1 MAVMASIIISEPATA
16 ESVSLANYSEDEPV
30 ETLYAVAGVMDYYG
44 ARTGGSIAQEAAEAS
59 IDALLGVVTGLT
71 QHCWREG
78 DDQLTGAIKMWLSM
92 RGRL

>member
-1 MAVMASIIISEPATA
+1 MAVMASIIITEPATA
-16 ESVSLANYSEDEPV
+16 DSVSLANYSETEPV

-44 ARTGGSIAQEAAEAS
+44 ARTNGGIALEAAEAS

-78 DDQLTGAIKMWLSM
+78 DKQLTDAIELWLSA
-92 RGRL
+92 RGRS

>member
-1 MAVMASIIISEPATA
+1 MASIIITEPATA
-16 ESVSLANYSEDEPV
+16 DSVSLANYSEAEPV

-44 ARTGGSIAQEAAEAS
+44 ARTNGGIALEAAEAS

-78 DDQLTGAIKMWLSM
+78 DKQLTDAIELWLSA
-92 RGRL
+92 RGRS

>member
-16 ESVSLANYSEDEPV
+16 ASVSLVNYSEDEPV

-44 ARTGGSIAQEAAEAS
+44 ARTGGGIAPEAAEAA

-71 QHCWREG
+71 RHCWREG
-78 DDQLTGAIKMWLSM
+78 DGQLTDAIELWLSE
-92 RGRL
+92 RGRF

>member
-1 MAVMASIIISEPATA
+1 MASIIITEPATA
-16 ESVSLANYSEDEPV
+16 DSVSLANYSETEPV

-44 ARTGGSIAQEAAEAS
+44 ARTNGGIALEAAEAS

-78 DDQLTGAIKMWLSM
+78 DKQLTDAIELWLSA
-92 RGRL
+92 RGRS